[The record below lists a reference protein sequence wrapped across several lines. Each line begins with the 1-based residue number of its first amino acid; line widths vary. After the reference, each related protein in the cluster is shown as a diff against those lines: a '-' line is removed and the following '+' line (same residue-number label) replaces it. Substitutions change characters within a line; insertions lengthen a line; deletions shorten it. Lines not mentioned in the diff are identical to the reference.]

1 MAMRREPVEI
11 DLSDADVVDA
21 HCHPYRVDDLL
32 ARDPA
37 AFETRC
43 MFLGTA
49 LLSSHHAAHEL
60 TALVEELTET
70 TVFGLALRRWL
81 AAFLGCEPTKEAV
94 VRARD
99 AALRAD
105 PVAYTRR
112 LLDDERVTAV
122 VADEGYPQPTIPREE
137 FERALGGVRVHRV
150 GRIEPWIVEARE
162 TGTFDDTVGRFE
174 HLVEEAAADRGLI
187 AFKTI
192 IAYRTGLDV
201 TDPPSAEAKA
211 AYDRWRADG
220 WTETRE
226 HAKPVR
232 DFLLRRAI
240 ELAKRHDRVFHV
252 HVGGGDPDINLTHAK
267 PRDVFPLLVEHQEL
281 PIVLIHAGYP
291 WLAEAAYVASVL
303 PNVYLEIS
311 ELVPWGWAQ
320 IDQSLELILGAV
332 PGAKVFHGS
341 DEASEPEMFWASA
354 RLVRASL
361 QRVLGSF
368 VERDWLSAREA
379 ERIGRGVLSENVRA
393 VHGV

>member
-1 MAMRREPVEI
+1 
-11 DLSDADVVDA
+11 
-21 HCHPYRVDDLL
+21 
-32 ARDPA
+32 RDPA

-49 LLSSHHAAHEL
+49 LLSSDHAAHDL
-60 TALVEELTET
+60 AAFVEELTET
-70 TVFGLALRRWL
+70 TAFGLALRRWL

-105 PVAYTRR
+105 AVAYARR
-112 LLDDERVTAV
+112 LLDNERVRAV
-122 VADEGYPQPTIPREE
+122 IADEGYPQPTIPREE

-150 GRIEPWIVEARE
+150 GRIEPWILEARE
-162 TGTFDDTVGRFE
+162 AGSFDGTVGRFE
-174 HLVEEAAADRGLI
+174 QLVEEAAADPSLI

-192 IAYRTGLDV
+192 IAYRTGLDI
-201 TDPPSAEAKA
+201 TDPPSSEAKA
-211 AYDRWRADG
+211 AYERWRADG
-220 WTETRE
+220 WNETRE

-232 DFLLRRAI
+232 DFL
-240 ELAKRHDRVFHV
+240 
-252 HVGGGDPDINLTHAK
+252 
-267 PRDVFPLLVEHQEL
+267 FPLLVEHQDL

-311 ELVPWGWAQ
+311 ELVPWGWGQ
-320 IDQSLELILGAV
+320 IDRGLELILGAV

-361 QRVLGSF
+361 ERVLGSF
-368 VERDWLSAREA
+368 VERDWLTKAEA
-379 ERIGRGVLSENVRA
+379 ERIGRGVL
-393 VHGV
+393 G